1 MASPARRASQRVTLL
16 MLVLASITVL
26 TLDYHGEVSHGITH
40 VRNAVRDVLAPVQR
54 GIAAALHPVGDA
66 FAGSFHYGALES
78 QNRRLEQQLGRLQ
91 AAQAEQ
97 SFAARQAAS
106 VLALAHLPFVANI
119 STTPAEVI
127 SAPTSNFQYLLEIDR
142 GTGSGVGPRMPV
154 VSGRGL
160 VGTVA
165 GASGS
170 TATVRLVT
178 DKSSSIG
185 VTFGSGRRAGDAI
198 ANGQGYGEPL
208 SIEEFSGP
216 LPSVGATLFSS
227 GTDGGAYPA
236 GIPIARVTSVTTA
249 PGGLTTTVAARPL
262 VNLDAIQY
270 VTVLEWL
277 PQP

>member
-1 MASPARRASQRVTLL
+1 

-40 VRNAVRDVLAPVQR
+40 IRNGVRDALSPVQR
-54 GIAAALHPVGDA
+54 GISAALHPVGDV
-66 FAGSFHYGALES
+66 FAGAFHYGAVQSE
-78 QNRRLEQQLGRLQ
+78 NRRLEQQLGKLQ
-91 AAQAEQ
+91 AAQAEGA
-97 SFAARQAAS
+97 FASRQAGA

-119 STTPAEVI
+119 TSTPAEVI

-142 GTGSGVGPRMPV
+142 GTGAGVGPRMPV

-160 VGTVA
+160 IGTVA
-165 GASGS
+165 VSSAS

-185 VTFGSGRRAGDAI
+185 VTFGTAARAGNAI
-198 ANGQGYGEPL
+198 ADGQGFAEPL
-208 SIEEFSGP
+208 SIQEISGP
-216 LPSVGATLFSS
+216 LPVLGETVFTS

-236 GIPIARVTSVTTA
+236 GIPIARVTSVKTSA
-249 PGGLTTTVAARPL
+249 GGLTTTVNARPL
-262 VNLDAIQY
+262 VNLDTIQY
-270 VTVLEWL
+270 VSVLEWL

>member
-1 MASPARRASQRVTLL
+1 MTLL

-40 VRNAVRDVLAPVQR
+40 VRNGVRDVLAPIQR
-54 GIAAALHPVGDA
+54 GIAAALHPIGDA
-66 FAGSFHYGALES
+66 FAGAFHYGALQSE
-78 QNRRLEQQLGRLQ
+78 NRRLEQQLGSLQ
-91 AAQAEQ
+91 AAQAERA
-97 SFAARQAAS
+97 FAARQAQS
-106 VLALAHLPFVANI
+106 VLALAGLPFVANI

-127 SAPTSNFQYLLEIDR
+127 SAPTSNFQYLLEIDK

-160 VGTVA
+160 VGTVT

-185 VTFGSGRRAGDAI
+185 VTFGTGRRSGSAI
-198 ANGQGYGEPL
+198 AGGQGYGEPL
-208 SIEEFSGP
+208 LVQQFSGP
-216 LPSVGATLFSS
+216 LPSVGETVFSS

-236 GIPIARVTSVTTA
+236 GIPIARVTSVKVA
-249 PGGLTTTVAARPL
+249 AGGLTTTVAAEPL
-262 VNLDAIQY
+262 VDLGTIQY
-270 VTVLEWL
+270 VSVLEWL